1 MASRA
6 NAVGKRAVAR
16 KGATP
21 ALEWLLG
28 GVGAVMLLAGVVF
41 LVRDGLSSSDR
52 PGAVEARVIDVTHAG
67 AAFVV
72 RYELANSGDE
82 TLSNLRVTARL
93 TEGNRE
99 IERASAI
106 IDYLP
111 ARSTQR
117 GGFYLRSDPQR
128 YRLEIAPEGYQTP

>member
-1 MASRA
+1 MASHA
-6 NAVGKRAVAR
+6 NAVRKRSAVR

-28 GVGAVMLLAGVVF
+28 GIGAAMLFVGVVF

-52 PGAVEARVIDVTHAG
+52 PGPVEATVIEGVRAG
-67 AAFVV
+67 AASNV
-72 RYELANSGDE
+72 RFELHNAGDE

-93 TEGNRE
+93 AEGDRE
-99 IERASAI
+99 IETASTVV
-106 IDYLP
+106 DYLP

-117 GGFYLRSDPQR
+117 GGFFLRHDPER
-128 YRLEIAPEGYQTP
+128 YDLEIAPEGYQTP